1 MADLKE
7 LKKSLET
14 NPAARAKF
22 LANLLDTL
30 EKSGLDVNDKKVI
43 DSLKLNLDLSDGK
56 EFVKGLAASTVI
68 ITIVM

>member
-1 MADLKE
+1 MADLKA
-7 LKKSLET
+7 LKKQLET

-30 EKSGLDVNDKKVI
+30 RKSDVDVDDPKVLE
-43 DSLKLNLDLSDGK
+43 SLKLNLDLTDGK
-56 EFVKGLAASTVI
+56 EFVKGLSASTVV